1 MRSVYRLL
9 FVNCG
14 RRPARVLR
22 WRRWGISEVAYES
35 KTAPCNRPDK
45 RLLLSVVTNRL
56 ARGSNPAAQCRIGND
71 SPMPH
76 LSDELIL
83 AYDVIAAVYQ
93 VHEHVKYLRFKMNDP
108 AGSP

>member
-1 MRSVYRLL
+1 
-9 FVNCG
+9 
-14 RRPARVLR
+14 
-22 WRRWGISEVAYES
+22 
-35 KTAPCNRPDK
+35 
-45 RLLLSVVTNRL
+45 
-56 ARGSNPAAQCRIGND
+56 
-71 SPMPH
+71 MPH